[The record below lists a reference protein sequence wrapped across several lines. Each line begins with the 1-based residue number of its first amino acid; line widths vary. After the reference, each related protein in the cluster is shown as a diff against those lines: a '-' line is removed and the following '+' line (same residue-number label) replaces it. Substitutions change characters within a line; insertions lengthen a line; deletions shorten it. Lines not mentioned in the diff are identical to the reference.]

1 MATEVEMKAWIDDPE
16 ALHRHLRD
24 SCREIRSFFKSDTYF
39 VAPTP
44 PGDGSGAAPQ
54 EFRIRND
61 DGKLVCTFKE
71 KEIVDGMETNR
82 EVEFA
87 VSDEGAFSELAE
99 KIGCRVF
106 VRKQK
111 RGTLYSCEGLG
122 VEVSEVA
129 GLGTF
134 LEVEKVIED
143 DDPEAVAGAQS
154 RIRAFFAALG
164 IPQDRI
170 EPRPYNDILLAKGA
184 PRG

>member
-16 ALHRHLRD
+16 ALHRRLRGGC
-24 SCREIRSFFKSDTYF
+24 SEIRSFFKSDTYF
-39 VAPTP
+39 VAPVP
-44 PGDGSGAAPQ
+44 RAENRALPPQ

-61 DGKLVCTFKE
+61 DGRLICTFKE

-82 EVEFA
+82 EVEFT
-87 VSDEGAFSELAE
+87 VSDEAAFSELAE
-99 KIGCRVF
+99 RIGCRVF

-111 RGTLYSCEGLG
+111 RGTLYSCGGLG
-122 VEVSEVA
+122 AELSDVE

-143 DDPEAVAGAQS
+143 DDPAAIAAAQS
-154 RIRAFFAALG
+154 DVRAFFVALG

-170 EPRPYNDILLAKGA
+170 EPRPYNDILLEKGA
-184 PRG
+184 PQG